1 MKRIFS
7 TMMSLLA
14 MQFMFAQSSE
24 NPKIDLTLKE
34 YYVKVDGTGDG
45 TSWDKAISA
54 KDFAY
59 VFNNFQTEG
68 VTFYMAA
75 GTYHAVYNY
84 NGEATNDDAAS
95 WTSQHGANIYG
106 GYDPKSTGNASTTKA
121 DPVKYRTIF
130 SGDLN
135 GDDEVV
141 FDSECDDR
149 FENFTDNTKTSLL
162 TMTVASDI
170 HVSGIELT
178 GMSFSRGT
186 SPAMLRMS
194 AAEGAKCNVTIDHC
208 KLYVGDKGIETRDLN
223 YLLIDQCEFDH
234 ILNSVASSNRDMKI
248 SNSTITYSNGVYYD
262 ADNSELVIENST
274 FVKNTSDIQAFDY
287 SNESSSTIV
296 KVYNNTFISCK
307 SGAYFDIAD
316 NVTAYVVGNIF
327 TGSKFYTRN
336 TGYELRLKTFTNN
349 LLACKLEETDY
360 IEEKDNI
367 KLENPIKLYRTIFD
381 GTYSRPDTIFTP
393 NLTYKGASTRTV
405 ALLKKELSDGT
416 SLCFPRI
423 ENITADQRG
432 EFRPYST
439 CLGAYE
445 IGCKIDTTIVADT
458 IVVGSKYSI
467 DGKTYDKIGLYEKI
481 FSKHTSTRTGC
492 DSIVSHR
499 LFVVPDPSIK
509 EYYVKKEGTGKED
522 GSDWDN
528 AIGEKKFAYV
538 FATLQTEGVTFYM
551 AGGTYHPVYNHNS
564 EETKDRNVFWKSQH
578 GANIY
583 GGYDPNAT
591 GNARTTKAD
600 PSKFKTIFSGDL
612 KEDDEIVMK
621 DDCDFTFGNFTDN
634 TVALLSMDIASNVHI
649 SGIELTGM
657 SFSRGTSPAMLGLYA
672 AEGTSYKATIDSCR
686 LYVGD
691 KGIEVNNVKDLLVD
705 QCEFSYIL
713 NAAAYSNRN
722 MKVTNSTITYTNG
735 VNYNGNN
742 TELVVENSTFV
753 KNTSDIQA
761 FDYNNESSSTVVKV
775 NNNTFISCK
784 DDANFVIGDNVTA
797 FVEGNIFTD
806 SDFFISKT
814 GYELKTKTYTNN
826 LIAGKF
832 TEGDVIVEKNN
843 IRLENAIPLYESV
856 FDGKYSKKDSVFT
869 PNLTYKNAYTRT
881 VALLKDSLDSISLR
895 FPRIANITADQR
907 GVTRFGNTCFGAY
920 EIGCPS
926 DTTFSTCTIVAG
938 SEFYDGKVYDK
949 IGQYTY
955 IVLSYERTSSI
966 CDSVVCYTLNVV
978 PDSSKNE
985 FYVKEEGTGKEDGSN
1000 WDNALGAKD
1009 FAFVF
1014 GNLQREGVTFY
1025 MAAGTYHAVYNRDG
1039 KETNDKTASWVSKH
1053 GANIYGGYNPKATG
1067 DAKTTKAEPVLYK
1080 TIFTGDVKGDD
1091 NVAIKDDCEDIL
1103 ENFEDNMVSSMLV
1116 MDVASDVHI
1125 SGIELKA
1132 LSFARGTAPAMI
1144 QLSAPKET
1152 DYKVTVDYCKLHASD
1167 KGLEVN
1173 NIGSLYVNQ
1182 CEFEHIRNAAAYS
1195 NRNMYV
1201 TNCTFTYTNGVNYN
1215 GSNSELVVENS
1226 TFVKNRSDIQAFDYN
1241 NEISSTTVK
1250 VNNNTFLSCREGS
1263 NFVLGDNV
1271 TASVVGNI
1279 FAGAKFYITKSGYE
1293 LKQQVFANNV
1303 LACNEYSVGDTYVEK
1318 DNIKL
1323 ESATTLYSNGVF
1335 AGSYSEADD
1344 KFTPDLTFKQAPTR
1358 TVALLKDN
1366 LSDGTSLRFARP
1378 EKITVDQ
1385 RGVTRSDLTCMGSY
1399 EKDNETGVNEVND
1412 TVCEVYP
1419 NPVKDVLNV
1428 SGCGDSFSY
1437 EIVDLTGRTV
1447 ARGKSVGTIGV
1458 SGLSN
1463 GVYLLKLQTE
1473 KQQSCLR
1480 FVKQ

>member
-14 MQFMFAQSSE
+14 IQFMFAQSTE

-59 VFNNFQTEG
+59 VFGNFQTEG
-68 VTFYMAA
+68 ATFYMAG
-75 GTYHAVYNY
+75 GTYLALYNTK
-84 NGEATNDDAAS
+84 GEELTDRTAC
-95 WTSQHGANIYG
+95 WISQHGANIYG
-106 GYDPKSTGNASTTKA
+106 GYDPAATGNAKTTMA
-121 DPVKYRTIF
+121 DPSKFKTIF
-130 SGDLN
+130 SGDLK
-135 GDDEVV
+135 GDDDVV
-141 FDSECDDR
+141 ISDDCNDS
-149 FENFTDNTKTSLL
+149 FENFDDNTTSSLI
-162 TMTVASDI
+162 TMSIASDVR
-170 HVSGIELT
+170 VSGIELT

-186 SPAMLRMS
+186 SPAMIRMS
-194 AAEGAKCNVTIDHC
+194 AETGTVYNATIDHC
-208 KLYVGDKGIETRDLN
+208 KLYVADKGVEMN
-223 YLLIDQCEFDH
+223 NVANLLVDQCEFDY
-234 ILNSVASSNRDMKI
+234 IRNAAVYSNRNMQVT
-248 SNSTITYSNGVYYD
+248 NSTFTYTNGVNY
-262 ADNSELVIENST
+262 NGNNTELVVKNST
-274 FVKNTSDIQAFDY
+274 FVKNTSDIQAYDNN
-287 SNESSSTIV
+287 NESSSTNV
-296 KVYNNTFISCK
+296 YVYNNTFIPCK
-307 SGAYFDIAD
+307 KLANFVIAD
-316 NVTAYVVGNIF
+316 NVTAFVEGNIF
-327 TGSKFYTRN
+327 AGSDFFFSN

-349 LLACKLEETDY
+349 LFACELPETDVVS
-360 IEEKDNI
+360 ENDNI
-367 KLENPIKLYRTIFD
+367 KLENAIKLYRTILD
-381 GTYSRPDTIFTP
+381 GTYSRADSIFTP
-393 NLTYKGASTRTV
+393 NLTYKDASTRTV
-405 ALLKKELSDGT
+405 GLLKKELSDGT

-423 ENITADQRG
+423 DNITADQRG
-432 EFRPYST
+432 EFRPYMT

-445 IGCKIDTTIVADT
+445 IGCKVDTTIVADT

-467 DGKTYDKIGLYEKI
+467 DGKVYDKIGLYEKI
-481 FSKHTSTRTGC
+481 FTTHTSTVSGC
-492 DSIVSHR
+492 DSVVSHR
-499 LFVVPDPSIK
+499 LFVVPDASIK
-509 EYYVKKEGTGKED
+509 EYYVKKQGTGKED

-564 EETKDRNVFWKSQH
+564 EETNDKYAFWSSRH

-583 GGYDPNAT
+583 GGYDPKAT
-591 GNARTTKAD
+591 GNAKTTKAD
-600 PSKFKTIFSGDL
+600 PSKYKTIFSGDL
-612 KEDDEIVMK
+612 NEDDEVVMN
-621 DDCDFTFGNFTDN
+621 DDCDYTFDKFNNN
-634 TVALLSMDIASNVHI
+634 TVSLLSMNIAGDIHI
-649 SGIELTGM
+649 SGVEFTGM
-657 SFSRGTSPAMLGLYA
+657 TFSRGTSPAMIQLSA
-672 AEGTSYKATIDSCR
+672 KEGTSYKATIDYCK

-691 KGIEVNNVKDLLVD
+691 KGIEVNNVNDLLVD
-705 QCEFSYIL
+705 QCEFDYIL

-722 MKVTNSTITYTNG
+722 MKVTNSTFTYTNG
-735 VNYNGNN
+735 VNYNGDN

-753 KNTSDIQA
+753 KNRSDIQA
-761 FDYNNESSSTVVKV
+761 FDFNNKNSSTIVNV

-797 FVEGNIFTD
+797 FVEGNIFTG
-806 SDFFISKT
+806 SDFYIRKT
-814 GYELKTKTYTNN
+814 DYELKLKTYTNN

-832 TEGDVIVEKNN
+832 IEDDVISEKNN
-843 IRLENAIPLYESV
+843 IRLVNAIPLYEGV

-881 VALLKDSLDSISLR
+881 VALLKDSLDTISLR
-895 FPRIANITADQR
+895 FPRIDTIYADQR
-907 GVTRFGNTCFGAY
+907 GVSRFDNTCFGAY
-920 EIGCPS
+920 EIGCES
-926 DTTFSTCTIVAG
+926 DTTYTTRTILAG
-938 SEFYDGKVYDK
+938 SWFYGKSYDTIGRYENIVYND
-949 IGQYTY
+949 TT
-955 IVLSYERTSSI
+955 VLG
-966 CDSVVCYTLNVV
+966 CDSIVIYTLNVV
-978 PDSSKNE
+978 PDTSINE

-1000 WDNALGAKD
+1000 WDNAIGAKD

-1067 DAKTTKAEPVLYK
+1067 DASSTKSNPILYK

-1103 ENFEDNMVSSMLV
+1103 EHFGDNMVSSMLV

-1144 QLSAPKET
+1144 QLNAPKET
-1152 DYKVTVDYCKLHASD
+1152 DYKATIDYCKLYASD

-1173 NIGSLYVNQ
+1173 NIGSLYVDQ
-1182 CEFEHIRNAAAYS
+1182 CEFEHLRNAAVFS
-1195 NRNMYV
+1195 NRNMYI

-1215 GSNSELVVENS
+1215 GNNSELVVENS
-1226 TFVKNRSDIQAFDYN
+1226 TFVKNTSDIQAYDYN
-1241 NEISSTTVK
+1241 NEKSSTTVK

-1279 FAGAKFYITKSGYE
+1279 FAGAKLYISKTGYE
-1293 LKQQVFANNV
+1293 LKQQSFVNNL
-1303 LACNEYSVGDTYVEK
+1303 LACNSYNNADAIIEK
-1318 DNIKL
+1318 DNLKL

-1335 AGSYSEADD
+1335 EGSYSEADD
-1344 KFTPDLTFKQAPTR
+1344 KFTPDLTYKQAPTR

-1399 EKDNETGVNEVND
+1399 EKDKETGVNEVND
-1412 TVCEVYP
+1412 IVCEVYP

-1447 ARGKSVGTIGV
+1447 ARGKSVGTIAV
-1458 SGLSN
+1458 SELSN

-1473 KQQSCLR
+1473 TQQSCLR

>member
-14 MQFMFAQSSE
+14 MQFMFAQSTE

-59 VFNNFQTEG
+59 VFGNFQTEG
-68 VTFYMAA
+68 ATFYVAG
-75 GTYHAVYNY
+75 GTYLALYNTK
-84 NGEATNDDAAS
+84 GEELTDRTAC
-95 WTSQHGANIYG
+95 WVSQHGANIYG
-106 GYDPKSTGNASTTKA
+106 GYDPAATGNAKTTMA
-121 DPVKYRTIF
+121 DPSKFKTIF
-130 SGDLN
+130 SGDLK
-135 GDDEVV
+135 GDDDVV
-141 FDSECDDR
+141 ISDDCNDS
-149 FENFTDNTKTSLL
+149 FENFDDNTTSSLI
-162 TMTVASDI
+162 TMSIASDVR
-170 HVSGIELT
+170 VSGIELT

-186 SPAMLRMS
+186 SPAMIRMS
-194 AAEGAKCNVTIDHC
+194 AEEGTKYNVTIDHC
-208 KLYVGDKGIETRDLN
+208 KLYVADKGIEMNRVSNLVV
-223 YLLIDQCEFDH
+223 DQCEFDY
-234 ILNSVASSNRDMKI
+234 IRNAAVYSNRDMYVT
-248 SNSTITYSNGVYYD
+248 NSTFTYTNGVNYNG
-262 ADNSELVIENST
+262 DNTVLVVKNST

-287 SNESSSTIV
+287 NNESSSTV
-296 KVYNNTFISCK
+296 VNVYNNTFIPCK
-307 SGAYFDIAD
+307 KPANFVIAD
-316 NVTAYVVGNIF
+316 NVTAFVEGNIF
-327 TGSKFYTRN
+327 AGSDFFFSN

-349 LLACKLEETDY
+349 LFACELPETDVVSEKNNVK
-360 IEEKDNI
+360 IENAI
-367 KLENPIKLYRTIFD
+367 PLYKGVFD
-381 GTYSRPDTIFTP
+381 GKYSKRDSVFTP
-393 NLTYKGASTRTV
+393 NLTYKNTSTRTV
-405 ALLKKELSDGT
+405 ALLTD
-416 SLCFPRI
+416 SLDTISLRFPRLDSI
-423 ENITADQRG
+423 WVDQRG
-432 EFRPYST
+432 ELRFDST
-439 CLGAYE
+439 CMGAYE
-445 IGCKIDTTIVADT
+445 IGCPADTTFST
-458 IVVGSKYSI
+458 CTSVVGSEFF
-467 DGKTYDKIGLYEKI
+467 DGKVYDKIGRYSKIVLRYE
-481 FSKHTSTRTGC
+481 RTTTIC
-492 DSIVSHR
+492 DSIVCYT
-499 LFVVPDPSIK
+499 LDVIPDPSNM
-509 EYYVKKEGTGKED
+509 EYYVKKVGTGRAD

-528 AIGEKKFAYV
+528 AMGEKDFAFV
-538 FATLQTEGVTFYM
+538 FRTLQKEGVTFYV
-551 AGGTYHPVYNHNS
+551 AGGTYHPVYNYNGD
-564 EETKDRNVFWKSQH
+564 ETNDRNVFWKSQH

-672 AEGTSYKATIDSCR
+672 AVGTSYKATIDSCR

-832 TEGDVIVEKNN
+832 TESEIVSEKNN

-869 PNLTYKNAYTRT
+869 PNLTYKDAYTRT

-895 FPRIANITADQR
+895 IPRIANIIADQR
-907 GVTRFGNTCFGAY
+907 GVTRFDNTCLGAY

-926 DTTFSTCTIVAG
+926 DTTFSTCTIAAG
-938 SEFYDGKVYDK
+938 SKFYDGKVYDK
-949 IGQYTY
+949 IGCYTY

-985 FYVKEEGTGKEDGSN
+985 FYVKEQGTGKEDGSN
-1000 WDNALGAKD
+1000 WDNAFGAKD

-1025 MAAGTYHAVYNRDG
+1025 MAAGTYYAVYNSDG
-1039 KETNDKTASWVSKH
+1039 KETNDKTAHWVSKH

-1067 DAKTTKAEPVLYK
+1067 DASSTKSNPILYK
-1080 TIFTGDVKGDD
+1080 TIFTGDIKGDD
-1091 NVAIKDDCEDIL
+1091 KVAIKDDCEDIL
-1103 ENFEDNMVSSMLV
+1103 ENFGDNMVSSMLV
-1116 MDVASDVHI
+1116 MNVASDVHI

-1144 QLSAPKET
+1144 QLNAPKGT
-1152 DYKVTVDYCKLHASD
+1152 DYKATIDYCKLYASD

-1173 NIGSLYVNQ
+1173 NIGSLYVDQ
-1182 CEFEHIRNAAAYS
+1182 CEFEHLRNAAVFS

-1215 GSNSELVVENS
+1215 GNNSELVVENS
-1226 TFVKNRSDIQAFDYN
+1226 TFVKNTSDIQAYDYN
-1241 NEISSTTVK
+1241 NEKSSTTVK
-1250 VNNNTFLSCREGS
+1250 VNNNTFLSCKDGS

-1271 TASVVGNI
+1271 AASVVGNI
-1279 FAGAKFYITKSGYE
+1279 FAGAKLYISKTGYE
-1293 LKQQVFANNV
+1293 LNRQSFVNNL
-1303 LACNEYSVGDTYVEK
+1303 LACNSYNNTDAIIEK

-1323 ESATTLYSNGVF
+1323 ESATPLYSNGIF
-1335 AGSYSEADD
+1335 EGSYSEADD
-1344 KFTPDLTFKQAPTR
+1344 KFTPDLTYKQAPTR

-1385 RGVTRSDLTCMGSY
+1385 RGVSRSDMTCMGAY
-1399 EKDNETGVNEVND
+1399 EKEKESGVDDVND

-1419 NPVKDVLNV
+1419 NPVKEVLNV

-1447 ARGKSVGTIGV
+1447 ARGKSAGTIAV
-1458 SGLSN
+1458 SNLSN
-1463 GVYLLKLQTE
+1463 GVYLLKLQSE
-1473 KQQSCLR
+1473 KQQACVR

>member
-7 TMMSLLA
+7 LATSLLA
-14 MQFMFAQSSE
+14 IQFMFAQSAE

-34 YYVKVDGTGDG
+34 YYVKVEGTGDG

-68 VTFYMAA
+68 ATFYMAG
-75 GTYHAVYNY
+75 GTYYAVYNSK
-84 NGEATNDDAAS
+84 GEATNDDAAS

-141 FDSECDDR
+141 MESECDDR
-149 FENFTDNTKTSLL
+149 FKNFDDNTKTSLL
-162 TMTVASDI
+162 TMKVASDI

-178 GMSFSRGT
+178 GMSFSKGI

-208 KLYVGDKGIETRDLN
+208 KLYVGDKGIETLNLN

-234 ILNSVASSNRDMKI
+234 ILNSVAFSNRDMKI
-248 SNSTITYSNGVYYD
+248 SNSTITYSNGVNYNG
-262 ADNSELVIENST
+262 DNSELVIENST
-274 FVKNTSDIQAFDY
+274 FVKNRSDIQAFDY
-287 SNESSSTIV
+287 NNESSSTVV
-296 KVYNNTFISCK
+296 KVYNNTFIPCK
-307 SGAYFDIAD
+307 VPANFVIAD
-316 NVTAYVVGNIF
+316 NVTAFVEGNILAGSDFYF
-327 TGSKFYTRN
+327 TN

-349 LLACKLEETDY
+349 LIAGKLPETDVVS
-360 IEEKDNI
+360 ENDNI
-367 KLENPIKLYRTIFD
+367 KLENAIKLYRTILD
-381 GTYSRPDTIFTP
+381 GTYSRADSIFTP
-393 NLTYKGASTRTV
+393 NLTYKDASTRTV
-405 ALLKKELSDGT
+405 ALLKKEMSDGT

-439 CLGAYE
+439 CMGAYE
-445 IGCKIDTTIVADT
+445 IGCKVDTTIVADT

-467 DGKTYDKIGLYEKI
+467 DGKVYDKIGLYEKI
-481 FSKHTSTRTGC
+481 FTTHTSTVSGC
-492 DSIVSHR
+492 DSVVSHR
-499 LFVVPDPSIK
+499 LFVVPDASIK
-509 EYYVKKEGTGKED
+509 EYYVKKQGTGKED

-538 FATLQTEGVTFYM
+538 FETLQTEGVTFYV

-564 EETKDRNVFWKSQH
+564 EETNDKYAFWSSRH

-591 GNARTTKAD
+591 GNAKTTKAD
-600 PSKFKTIFSGDL
+600 PSKYKTIFSGDL
-612 KEDDEIVMK
+612 NEDDEVVMN
-621 DDCDFTFGNFTDN
+621 DDCDYTFDKFNNN
-634 TVALLSMDIASNVHI
+634 TVSLLSMNIAGDIHI
-649 SGIELTGM
+649 SGVEFTGM
-657 SFSRGTSPAMLGLYA
+657 TFSRGTSPAMIQLSA
-672 AEGTSYKATIDSCR
+672 KQGTSYKATIDYCK

-691 KGIEVNNVKDLLVD
+691 KGIEVNNVNDLLVD
-705 QCEFSYIL
+705 QCEFDYIL

-722 MKVTNSTITYTNG
+722 MKVTNSTFTYTNG
-735 VNYNGNN
+735 VNYNGDN

-753 KNTSDIQA
+753 KNRSDIQA
-761 FDYNNESSSTVVKV
+761 FDFNNKNSSTIVKV

-797 FVEGNIFTD
+797 FVEGNIFTG
-806 SDFFISKT
+806 SDFYIRKT
-814 GYELKTKTYTNN
+814 DYELKLKTYTNN
-826 LIAGKF
+826 LIAGNF
-832 TEGDVIVEKNN
+832 IEDDVISEKNN
-843 IRLENAIPLYESV
+843 IRLVNAIPLYEGV

-881 VALLKDSLDSISLR
+881 VALLKDSLDTISLR
-895 FPRIANITADQR
+895 FPRIDNIYADQR
-907 GVTRFGNTCFGAY
+907 GVSRFDNTCLGAY
-920 EIGCPS
+920 EIGCSS
-926 DTTFSTCTIVAG
+926 DTTFSTVTIVAG
-938 SEFYDGKVYDK
+938 TKFDDGNVYDK
-949 IGQYTY
+949 VGRYDY
-955 IVLSYERTSSI
+955 VVVSFERTTSN

-978 PDSSKNE
+978 PDSSINE
-985 FYVKEEGTGKEDGSN
+985 FYVKEQATGKGDGSD
-1000 WDNALGAKD
+1000 WDNAMGSKD

-1014 GNLQREGVTFY
+1014 GNLQKEGVNFY
-1025 MAAGTYHAVYNRDG
+1025 MAAGTYRAVYNSDG
-1039 KETNDKTASWVSKH
+1039 KETNDKTAHWVSKH

-1067 DAKTTKAEPVLYK
+1067 TASTTKANTVLYK
-1080 TIFTGDVKGDD
+1080 TIFTGDVNGDD
-1091 NVAIKDDCEDIL
+1091 KVAIKDDCEDIL
-1103 ENFEDNMVSSMLV
+1103 ENFGDNMVSSMLV
-1116 MDVASDVHI
+1116 MNVASDVHI

-1144 QLSAPKET
+1144 QLNAKKET
-1152 DYKVTVDYCKLHASD
+1152 SYKATIDHCKLYASD

-1173 NIGSLYVNQ
+1173 NIGSLYIDQ
-1182 CEFEHIRNAAAYS
+1182 CEFEHLRNAAVFS
-1195 NRNMYV
+1195 NRNMYI

-1215 GSNSELVVENS
+1215 GDNSELVVENS
-1226 TFVKNRSDIQAFDYN
+1226 TFVKNRSDIQAYDYN
-1241 NEISSTTVK
+1241 NEKSSTTIK

-1279 FAGAKFYITKSGYE
+1279 LAGAEIYISKSGYE
-1293 LKQQVFANNV
+1293 LKQQSFVNNV
-1303 LACNEYSVGDTYVEK
+1303 LACSKYTVGETYVEK

-1323 ESATTLYSNGVF
+1323 ESATPLYNGVF
-1335 AGSYSEADD
+1335 EGAYSEADN
-1344 KFTPDLTFKQAPTR
+1344 KFTPDLTYKQASTR

-1366 LSDGTSLRFARP
+1366 LPDGTSIRFPRL
-1378 EKITVDQ
+1378 ENITVDQ
-1385 RGVTRSDLTCMGSY
+1385 RGVSRSDLTCMGAY
-1399 EKDNETGVNEVND
+1399 EKEKETGVNDVNG

-1437 EIVDLTGRTV
+1437 EIVDLTGRTI
-1447 ARGKSVGTIGV
+1447 ARGKSAGAIAVA
-1458 SGLSN
+1458 GLSN
-1463 GVYLLKLQTE
+1463 GVYFLKLQSAD
-1473 KQQSCLR
+1473 QQACLR
-1480 FVKQ
+1480 FVKK